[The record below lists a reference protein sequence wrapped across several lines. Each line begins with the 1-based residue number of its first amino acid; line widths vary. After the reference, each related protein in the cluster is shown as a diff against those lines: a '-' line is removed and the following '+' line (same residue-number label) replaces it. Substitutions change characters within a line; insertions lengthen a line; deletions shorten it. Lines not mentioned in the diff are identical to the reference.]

1 MGAGRNKALLDLGGR
16 PVILHSIETFRGCCR
31 RLVVVSAESDWP
43 EMRALVPDA
52 LLVAGGV
59 TRHGSE
65 WNAIQALADASE
77 ADVIAFHDAA
87 RPLVEAHDVRA
98 VFEAAREHG
107 AAMLAA
113 PSWVPALEV
122 AGGRVARAH
131 PAERVW
137 RALTPQ
143 GARADWLRAA
153 YGRAAREGF
162 DGTDTAAVLERAGY
176 AVRIVPARS
185 PNPKITVPADLEAA
199 ERLLARGTPHA

>member
-87 RPLVEAHDVRA
+87 RPLV
-98 VFEAAREHG
+98 
-107 AAMLAA
+107 
-113 PSWVPALEV
+113 
-122 AGGRVARAH
+122 
-131 PAERVW
+131 
-137 RALTPQ
+137 
-143 GARADWLRAA
+143 
-153 YGRAAREGF
+153 
-162 DGTDTAAVLERAGY
+162 
-176 AVRIVPARS
+176 
-185 PNPKITVPADLEAA
+185 
-199 ERLLARGTPHA
+199 